1 MSRISPVRFFFVDEK
16 GQPVSMRVR
25 ELFDAS
31 GPINYRYG
39 KIVGCLRKPPLV
51 VASAD
56 DSAIPKSSEER
67 HLLPPK
73 DEKIAAGADQSVR
86 PSKTTQV
93 ARLSD
98 VAITDTDQEVV
109 LPQFAG
115 RTVIN
120 AIGAKKSQT
129 NQWAGKRHRM
139 GTHGERMGTHSST
152 DGKVGGSHIGTSSA
166 HLAGSTSQ
174 P

>member
-1 MSRISPVRFFFVDEK
+1 M
-16 GQPVSMRVR
+16 
-25 ELFDAS
+25 
-31 GPINYRYG
+31 
-39 KIVGCLRKPPLV
+39 

-56 DSAIPKSSEER
+56 LALPESSEER

-73 DEKIAAGADQSVR
+73 DEKKTAGADQSLR
-86 PSKTTQV
+86 HSKHTTQV

-120 AIGAKKSQT
+120 AIGEKKSRAT
-129 NQWAGKRHRM
+129 QWAPTGKYLAPTVAPTEKWAAPTLARARLILEGVQVNREPGSSLRVYIGDKGGANKAFVGILSFFEAFAH
-139 GTHGERMGTHSST
+139 GDHGEIPGRFTF
-152 DGKVGGSHIGTSSA
+152 DISA
-166 HLAGSTSQ
+166 QARDL
-174 P
+174 